1 MKKYL
6 TRPASLIS
14 IVFVLLALLY
24 FSPVAVAYKL
34 AFPLAFLTL
43 CALRFSTWPMVLAMG
58 FSALGDYMGVCH
70 NFWGQMGSFALA
82 HVAYILFFCRT
93 RPEERTSEGI
103 KWKSAIVILYGVVV
117 GLLIVPHVHGFLQA
131 GVSVYVLLILTMC
144 ILAWRQ
150 KNPYYALGAWLFVFS
165 DTVLAWNKFVS
176 RIEWADYLI
185 MIPYYLGQL
194 ILFVQSMRTRKQN
207 QTKLQ

>member
-117 GLLIVPHVHGFLQA
+117 GLLIVPHVQGFLQA

-176 RIEWADYLI
+176 RIEWASYLI

-194 ILFVQSMRTRKQN
+194 ILFVQSMRSREQN
-207 QTKLQ
+207 QTK